1 MLHNIIS
8 VSRSC
13 RLFSFAE
20 RMIVKSDK
28 VYFQK
33 IFKNIGDKIFNETL
47 KFSANTMKCQC
58 SHNLYEY
65 SCNGKA
71 IILAQLSTR
80 VKRPQF
86 IQCSEDKYI
95 FLQNC
100 MVENKEQVLSLFFN
114 IEKTSLGQH
123 CSNNNDGLNFA
134 VNSKL
139 I

>member
-47 KFSANTMKCQC
+47 KFSAKTMKCQC

-80 VKRPQF
+80 
-86 IQCSEDKYI
+86 
-95 FLQNC
+95 
-100 MVENKEQVLSLFFN
+100 
-114 IEKTSLGQH
+114 G
-123 CSNNNDGLNFA
+123 
-134 VNSKL
+134 
-139 I
+139 

>member
-80 VKRPQF
+80 
-86 IQCSEDKYI
+86 
-95 FLQNC
+95 
-100 MVENKEQVLSLFFN
+100 
-114 IEKTSLGQH
+114 G
-123 CSNNNDGLNFA
+123 
-134 VNSKL
+134 
-139 I
+139 